1 MMMNQSRLSRSQAGF
16 TFVEL
21 MIALVVV
28 TLVIGGYIGANVKA
42 QQSAEA
48 MHERTLALQD
58 ANRVIEL
65 MRNTSRTGTFP
76 DNVVSAYP
84 DGSTSTGSTH
94 LTDETISVSYASPSA
109 NPLDVTIA
117 VTWLSYTQREHTEI
131 VQTYITQR

>member
-1 MMMNQSRLSRSQAGF
+1 MGQAGF

-48 MHERTLALQD
+48 MHERTLAIQD

-65 MRNTSRTGTFP
+65 MRNVSRTGTFP
-76 DNVVSAYP
+76 GNVVSAYP
-84 DGSTSTGSTH
+84 DGSTSAGVAG
-94 LTDETISVSYASPSA
+94 LTNEVITVSYNGDSSA
-109 NPLDVTIA
+109 NPLDVTIT
-117 VTWLSYTQREHTEI
+117 VTWSSYTQREHTET